1 MKLSEQ
7 VVTIGS
13 RKSLV
18 GIFTQAVGL
27 AAPADGVTVVILNTG
42 IIHRVGHHRMYV
54 TFSRALASAGYNV
67 LRFDFSGI
75 GDSGNR
81 EDSLPPL
88 ESCLADIKD
97 SLDWLEVT
105 KDAKRVILVGLC
117 SGADYGVVYAHSD
130 PRVVGLVLLDPS
142 IPPTRR
148 YFRDYLGR
156 RALSLRSWFNVAF
169 GASRV
174 RRMLIERVVGMLAKD
189 WEPRYPTLSHPQ
201 QRLQLERL
209 YQAAVDGEVMFLVV
223 LTSGGR
229 QTYPEQLL
237 EAFPNVAFLKQLR
250 LEFFN
255 DCDHKF
261 TPQASRARLLKLI
274 GDWLHEANFRQ
285 ASGANGAA
293 HPEEIVF
300 NTL

>member
-18 GIFTQAVGL
+18 GIFTQAVGQV
-27 AAPADGVTVVILNTG
+27 APADDLTLVILNTG

-54 TFSRALASAGYNV
+54 TFSRALADAGYNV

-75 GDSGNR
+75 GDSDNR
-81 EDSLPPL
+81 EDGLPPL
-88 ESCLADIKD
+88 ESCLADIRE
-97 SLDWLEVT
+97 SLDWLEAT
-105 KDAKRVILVGLC
+105 KHAKRIVLIGLC
-117 SGADYGVVYAHSD
+117 SGADHGVIYAHSD

-174 RRMLIERVVGMLAKD
+174 RRMLIERIVGMFAKD

-201 QRLQLERL
+201 MRSQLERL
-209 YQAAVDGEVMFLVV
+209 YQAAVDHDVMFLVV

-261 TPQASRARLLKLI
+261 TPEISRARLLQLI
-274 GDWLHEANFRQ
+274 RDWVHETSFRQ
-285 ASGANGAA
+285 APVVDGRVLAA
-293 HPEEIVF
+293 RVV
-300 NTL
+300 

>member
-1 MKLSEQ
+1 MQLSEQ
-7 VVTIGS
+7 VVTMGS

-18 GIFTQAVGL
+18 GIFTQSVGM
-27 AAPADGVTVVILNTG
+27 AASVGDVTVVILNTG
-42 IIHRVGHHRMYV
+42 IIHRVGHHRMYL
-54 TFSRALASAGYNV
+54 TFSRALAGAGYNV

-75 GDSGNR
+75 GDSDNR
-81 EDSLPPL
+81 EDGLPPL
-88 ESCLADIKD
+88 ESCLADIKE

-105 KDAKRVILVGLC
+105 KHAKRVILVGLC

-130 PRVVGLVLLDPS
+130 PRVIGLVLLDPS

-174 RRMLIERVVGMLAKD
+174 RRMLIERVIGMVAKN

-201 QRLQLERL
+201 MRSQLERL
-209 YQAAVDGEVMFLVV
+209 YQAAIDRDVMFLVV

-229 QTYPEQLL
+229 HTYPEQLL

-250 LEFFN
+250 LEFFD

-261 TPQASRARLLKLI
+261 TPEASRARLLQLI
-274 GDWLHEANFRQ
+274 RDWLHETNFRP
-285 ASGANGAA
+285 ALVVNGAILA
-293 HPEEIVF
+293 AKVVF
-300 NTL
+300 NAV